1 MKPAEIAKRVVAF
14 PFILLVKFYQLC
26 ISPFTMP
33 SCRYTPTCSEYALQ
47 AIRKYGPLK
56 GGWLA
61 SNASPGAIPG
71 AGTGTTPSPD
81 VSLLYLLPASHSL
94 FGSCR
99 FIL

>member
-56 GGWLA
+56 AGSP
-61 SNASPGAIPG
+61 SNASPGAIRG
-71 AGTGTTPSPD
+71 AATVTIPFPD
-81 VSLLYLLPASHSL
+81 VFPLRYITV
-94 FGSCR
+94 F
-99 FIL
+99 